1 MQKRT
6 VSRIMLVLLFLS
18 LFVPSM
24 NSGSLKG
31 AVSRSIII
39 TDFTTGSSNM
49 TLGNETQELPPRGIP
64 FTLNVSLRG
73 HTSNLA
79 TWEVAITFDNNTL
92 NCTNVWIP
100 SSDPSYVF
108 HGKSEISAVDL
119 SHVNYQPPEV
129 VAGSSLLNPNDA
141 VTVDNALLCMVNFTA
156 FKVGEKS
163 ETSISFMKEHITQ
176 ETFLLDSNG
185 VDIPF
190 LNQTFSVNI
199 LEGTIV
205 PDVFPTIQEAINS
218 VNGGDSILVRKGTYY
233 ENVVANKTVALLGED
248 RDATIIDGSG
258 SGYVVGIKGADNVS
272 LCNFTIR
279 DGQTGVYA
287 GDWGAGI
294 QSSRGVIL
302 HNLVEDNS
310 ESGIFI
316 GQGDYWISGNQVT
329 SNGIGISIHGEGAV
343 NGTFRNNEM
352 ENNSRYNFAFSSTV
366 YDQLDMDPSNM
377 VDGKPVYYWIGH
389 LDETIPSNAGQVT
402 LVDCSNTIVQ
412 SLELM
417 KNSVNVQLVN
427 CVDCTLENT
436 KSSLAYVGVSLINSR
451 DCNVK
456 NNALSSCNTTI
467 QVLGSTYNNITDNYV
482 QASGFCGIDFDDSSN
497 NSFYHN
503 TVNDSGATYVVY
515 RAGRNIW
522 DNGYPSGGNYWS
534 DYIGVDLE
542 SGPNQDLPGSDSIG
556 DTPYVMDANNTD
568 HYPLVLRHSLSPVHN
583 VNTGLDYA
591 TIQAAIDAPE
601 TLNGHGILVDAGT
614 YYEHV
619 VVNKSVSLV
628 GENSRTTI
636 IDGSSTGAVVN
647 ITANNVNLTGF
658 TIRNSGSTYQS
669 CGILVPSSYSTISH
683 NNVADNNG
691 DGIYLLPSSSS
702 NNIYGN
708 TVLNNTGTGIFLSS
722 NNNNLDENNIV
733 GNHHYGVLLHSCSN
747 NNLSGNNITSN
758 YEGVVLWFSSSNNSL
773 NANNIVSNPYHGVWL
788 DYSSNNSLTG
798 NCITDNDY
806 GVWLQDY
813 SSDNSLVGNNITNN
827 HSYGLGLDSSSNNK
841 IYHNNFVNSANTVG
855 TLGLVNFWDNG
866 YPSGGNYWSDYNGSD
881 VFRGAYQNETGCDGI
896 IDAVRVIDANNDD
909 RFPLTKPYGGPHDIG
924 VVMIDTSE
932 HTVGHIHVWINVEI
946 INYGEQIE
954 TFNMSIWA
962 NSTRIETQTIT
973 LISRN
978 STTVTFVWNTTRVA
992 IGNYSIA
999 ALADTLP
1006 GEVDTTDNNCSSGG
1020 LVFVTV
1026 SGDVTGVG
1034 GRPDGVVDRQDIY
1047 ALVGKFNTRPASQQ
1061 WNPDM
1066 DINDDGVC
1074 NVRDIAIAIFNCSKF

>member
-108 HGKSEISAVDL
+108 HGKSEISAVDMPN
-119 SHVNYQPPEV
+119 VNYQPPEV

-141 VTVDNALLCMVNFTA
+141 VTVDSALLCMINFTA

-185 VDIPF
+185 VNIPF

-199 LEGTIV
+199 LEGTMV

-218 VNGGDSILVRKGTYY
+218 VNSGDSILVRKGTYY

-287 GDWGAGI
+287 GDWGEGI

-302 HNLVEDNS
+302 HNLVEGNS
-310 ESGIFI
+310 ESGICI
-316 GQGDYWISGNQVT
+316 GQSGYWISGNQVT

-343 NGTFRNNEM
+343 NGTLRNNEM
-352 ENNSRYNFAFSSTV
+352 ENNSRYNFAMSSTV

-427 CVDCTLENT
+427 CVNCTLENT
-436 KSSLAYVGVSLINSR
+436 KSSLANVGVSLINSR

-534 DYIGVDLE
+534 DYTGIDLE
-542 SGPNQDLPGSDSIG
+542 SGPNQDLPGSDGIG
-556 DTPYVMDANNTD
+556 DTPYVIDANNTD

-583 VNTGLDYA
+583 VNTGLDYE
-591 TIQAAIDAPE
+591 TIQAAIDALE
-601 TLNGHGILVDAGT
+601 TLNGHRIAVDAGT

-628 GENSRTTI
+628 GENSKTTI
-636 IDGSSTGAVVN
+636 IDGSSTGVVVN
-647 ITANNVNLTGF
+647 ITANNVNLTGL
-658 TIRNSGSTYQS
+658 TIQNSGSTYQS
-669 CGILVPSSYSTISH
+669 CGVLVSSSGSTISH
-683 NNVADNNG
+683 NNVANNNA

-702 NNIYGN
+702 NNIYEN

-788 DYSSNNSLTG
+788 DYSSNNSLTE
-798 NCITDNDY
+798 NCITDDDY

-813 SSDNSLVGNNITNN
+813 SSDNILVGNNITDN
-827 HSYGLGLDSSSNNK
+827 HSYGLGLDSSSDNE

-881 VFRGAYQNETGCDGI
+881 LFRGAYQNETGCDGI
-896 IDAVRVIDANNDD
+896 IDAARVIDANNTD

-924 VVMIDTSE
+924 VVMIDTSK
-932 HTVGHIHVWINVEI
+932 HTVGHIHMWISVEI

-962 NSTRIETQTIT
+962 NSTRIQTQTIT

-1006 GEVDTTDNNCSSGG
+1006 GEVDTTDNNCSSSG

-1026 SGDVTGVG
+1026 PGDVTGPG

-1047 ALVGKFNTRPASQQ
+1047 ALLGKFNTRPASQQ
-1061 WNPDM
+1061 WNPNM
-1066 DINDDGVC
+1066 DINDDGIC
-1074 NVRDIAIAIFNCSKF
+1074 NMKDIAIAVFNCSKF

>member
-1 MQKRT
+1 
-6 VSRIMLVLLFLS
+6 MLVLLFLS